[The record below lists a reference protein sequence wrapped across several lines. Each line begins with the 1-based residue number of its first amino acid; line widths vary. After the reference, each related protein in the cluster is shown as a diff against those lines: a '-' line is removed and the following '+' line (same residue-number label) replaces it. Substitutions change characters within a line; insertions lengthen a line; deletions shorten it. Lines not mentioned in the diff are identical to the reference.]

1 MQGHPRKFHR
11 VVILLLAIPN
21 LIASSELSSVTSKH
35 IYIINVLIIYVCVY
49 SLIVY
54 FTGVYIYMY
63 IYMGSVCHSDF
74 SGEKTRTSS
83 LDCASSRFRLI
94 RFQSL

>member
-54 FTGVYIYMY
+54 FTGVYIYVY
-63 IYMGSVCHSDF
+63 IHGIGMSQ
-74 SGEKTRTSS
+74 
-83 LDCASSRFRLI
+83 RFFGGKNEDVLARLCK
-94 RFQSL
+94 Q